1 MTLSTELTQLDSN
14 HRPMNSMRSGR
25 AESLGHIRFQSE
37 RNRRAGQIPEDVVQL
52 PSLRMGSQMLNEN
65 FKVL

>member
-1 MTLSTELTQLDSN
+1 MTLSSELTQLDLN

-25 AESLGHIRFQSE
+25 AQSLDRIRFQSE
-37 RNRRAGQIPEDVVQL
+37 RNRREDQIPEGVVQSS
-52 PSLRMGSQMLNEN
+52 SLRVGSEMLNEN